1 MPVFLALLAAA
12 GAVVF
17 WILRARN
24 AAQAAGELADM
35 AGDVLSA
42 ARRFGFRRR
51 HDEHPVDSLQE
62 PDVAIAGLG
71 MAFMELGGLPSRE
84 QQAAMLVSL
93 QHHLGHDF
101 DRAQE
106 AQLLG
111 RWLVTE
117 CGGPQPGF
125 TRLAKRLVK
134 LGGGA
139 ASFDPCM
146 AVLRD
151 VAAESTT
158 GQITPQQKDALE
170 ELARAFRLH

>member
-1 MPVFLALLAAA
+1 MPFFLALLAIA
-12 GAVVF
+12 GGVVF
-17 WILRARN
+17 WMLRARN
-24 AAQAAGELADM
+24 AAHAARDLADM

-51 HDEHPVDSLQE
+51 YDEHPVDSLQE

-84 QQAAMLVSL
+84 QQEALLISL
-93 QHHLGHDF
+93 QHHLNHDIGK
-101 DRAQE
+101 AQE

-117 CGGPQPGF
+117 CGGAQPGF
-125 TRLAKRLVK
+125 TRLAKRLAK
-134 LGGGA
+134 LGGA
-139 ASFDPCM
+139 QVFDPCM

-151 VAAESTT
+151 VAANGPGGTVS
-158 GQITPQQKDALE
+158 PQQKDALE
-170 ELARAFRLH
+170 ELARAFRLR